1 MDKKDKLSELQNR
14 LSEIF
19 YGVDDY
25 YSQAL
30 IDELIARI
38 DKTITSFN
46 SEFKEL
52 VKKMGSKPAASS
64 TTPRKR
70 TRRTTTAK

>member
-1 MDKKDKLSELQNR
+1 MDKKDKLDELQNR

-38 DKTITSFN
+38 DKTITNFN
-46 SEFKEL
+46 GEFKAL
-52 VKKMGSKPAASS
+52 VSKMGSKPATTG